1 MRMTS
6 KTMMTTARVKLE
18 SENDH
23 IPIITDEVARVL
35 TELIQT
41 KKMKYVLEI
50 GTAYSYSAHVMA
62 DAGATIYTAE
72 RQPTRLNKAKSF
84 LEHSVHKSR
93 IHLIPHD
100 IKEYNFEN
108 KTFDLIFLDGA
119 KSQYQQMF
127 EQLHPYLNPNG
138 LIVCDNMFF
147 HDYKIED
154 AGRQAKKLLTKLEK
168 FKAFLNNHDVFESV
182 MISIGDGLSVSWKK
196 EDVDYQA
203 MKTLITSIASRY
215 HT

>member
-23 IPIITDEVARVL
+23 IPIITDEVASVL

-100 IKEYNFEN
+100 IKAYDFEN

-147 HDYKIED
+147 HGYKKED
-154 AGRQAKKLLTKLEK
+154 AGRQAKKLLTKLEA

-196 EDVDYQA
+196 ADVDYQA
-203 MKTLITSIASRY
+203 MKTLIKSIASRY